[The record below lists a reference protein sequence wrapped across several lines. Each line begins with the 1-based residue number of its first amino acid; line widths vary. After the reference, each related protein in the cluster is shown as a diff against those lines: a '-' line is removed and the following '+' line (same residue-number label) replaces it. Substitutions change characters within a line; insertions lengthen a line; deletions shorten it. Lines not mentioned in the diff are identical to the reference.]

1 MSEAQAT
8 TVSTFAASFVQILIV
23 LLVGGSA
30 ALLAVW
36 VSQKAAE
43 VPAED
48 RTYRDRPPLGL
59 RLIWAPIQW
68 IAYYLGPHLSVGH
81 RERVLGQLRLAGLDY
96 ALSPEQFV
104 ATRVVGALM
113 CTLLVLYLAWM
124 FGVAPSWMVLVMA
137 AVFGYFYPAIWL
149 KDQLKLRKQRTL
161 KTLPFM
167 LDMLTLCVEAG
178 LNLTGGLQ
186 QAVAKGPE
194 GPLRDE
200 LARVLRDVRAGKPR
214 AAALRQLAD
223 RMNEPSIHSLVSALI
238 QAESTG
244 MDLGPV
250 LRAQAEQRRAERFAR
265 AEKLAMEAPVKM
277 LFPLIAFIF
286 PCTFLVLGFPIAMKF
301 MALGM

>member
-1 MSEAQAT
+1 MSI
-8 TVSTFAASFVQILIV
+8 SSSFVQILIV
-23 LLVGGSA
+23 LLVGISA
-30 ALLAVW
+30 ALFAAW
-36 VSQKAAE
+36 MSKKAAD
-43 VPAED
+43 VPDED
-48 RTYRDRPPLGL
+48 RTYRDRPPVGM
-59 RLIWAPIQW
+59 RLLWAPIQW
-68 IAYYLGPHLSVGH
+68 VSYYLGPHLSVGF

-104 ATRVVGALM
+104 ATRVLGGLVGL
-113 CTLLVLYLAWM
+113 LLVVYLSWL
-124 FGVAPSWMVLVMA
+124 FGVSVSWSVGLMA
-137 AVFGYFYPAIWL
+137 MVFGYFYPAIWL
-149 KDQLKLRKQRTL
+149 RDQLKLRKQRTL

-178 LNLTGGLQ
+178 LNLTGGIQ

-214 AAALRQLAD
+214 ATALRQLAD

-301 MALGM
+301 MALGL